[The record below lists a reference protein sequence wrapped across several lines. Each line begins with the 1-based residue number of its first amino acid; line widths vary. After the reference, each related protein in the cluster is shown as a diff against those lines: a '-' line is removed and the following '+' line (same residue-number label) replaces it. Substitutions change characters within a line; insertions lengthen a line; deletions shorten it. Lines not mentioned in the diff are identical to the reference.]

1 MFCVWRRTIG
11 LIERISSEYTR
22 SGVSICGVFIY
33 SMHAVIFARV
43 STKQCTMQSSAHT
56 LRRTI
61 PQSLHHV
68 YMQFLKLPLL
78 NMWNLFATIA
88 GFSLSAAYHD
98 WPLERGIEKE
108 RKIEQ
113 KKKIC
118 QYKQSMQKLRYREYI
133 RERQNAFH
141 IVRNEPIEWFTMKNP
156 RIYRLFYA
164 WTRTMVAY
172 CPIKIPHKPVE
183 NTVVKM
189 IIILIFCF
197 FFIIQRG
204 HESIAQGNASILYC
218 FWTLYLGFCFSL
230 HQINLPA
237 EENCGNY

>member
-113 KKKIC
+113 KKKD
-118 QYKQSMQKLRYREYI
+118 L
-133 RERQNAFH
+133 
-141 IVRNEPIEWFTMKNP
+141 PIQAIDAETTLSWIHSWATKC
-156 RIYRLFYA
+156 LSHCSK
-164 WTRTMVAY
+164 WTNR
-172 CPIKIPHKPVE
+172 
-183 NTVVKM
+183 M
-189 IIILIFCF
+189 IHDEKSANLSIILCLN
-197 FFIIQRG
+197 QNDG
-204 HESIAQGNASILYC
+204 GIL
-218 FWTLYLGFCFSL
+218 S
-230 HQINLPA
+230 H
-237 EENCGNY
+237 